1 MRYISLF
8 SGIEAASVA
17 WRDLPGFEPVS
28 FCEID
33 KFPGEWY
40 GVKFFSSLQY
50 AIGEAYERTL
60 RESPAVA
67 DSSELLLAEC
77 ERVKKALV
85 AAVKK
90 AISHAD
96 DH

>member
-1 MRYISLF
+1 MIIQLPEWKTWRISGY
-8 SGIEAASVA
+8 GIDWQVQQQYQKGKQA
-17 WRDLPGFEPVS
+17 
-28 FCEID
+28 
-33 KFPGEWY
+33 GEWY